1 MKQSLAHILLLIT
14 LFSLLAGCGAS
25 QRAPTAPTPAF
36 QPLSVAPTTTGATP
50 SALYGGNLIMTLGA
64 HDPTTLDPALISDS
78 TSAFVVFQLFSGL
91 VRLDN
96 ELEVQPDLAET
107 WEISE
112 DGRTYTF
119 TLRDDARFADGTPIT
134 SEDVRYSLERASD
147 PRLAPS
153 LPIQTY
159 LSDVVGMNEKL
170 MGEADHISGL
180 RVIDEH
186 TLSLTIDE
194 PRSYFLS
201 KLVHPTTYI
210 VDQQTVEK
218 GGNRWTERPNG
229 SGPFEIEAWQHDQQL
244 VIKRN
249 VNYHHDVARLDRV
262 TFLMGA
268 LASNSMVQ
276 YEQGK
281 IDITR
286 VSSFTLARV
295 QDSDNPLS
303 KELVET
309 PQLSLSYIGMNV
321 EAPPFDDKN
330 IRQACALLIDR
341 SRLAEVTLNDSVAPA
356 RGILPPGMPGY
367 NPNLA
372 EPTVDIERAKQLM
385 RESKYGSIEGLP
397 PIVAYGG
404 GWTTVIQDIA
414 EEELAL
420 PVEIRDFEQFGDYIQ
435 LLQQKEIPMYSISW
449 LADYPD
455 PENFL
460 DVLFRSGSLENY
472 SNYSNPDVDALLDEA
487 ATETDE
493 QKRWKLYQEAEQ
505 IILDDAPIIPLY
517 HDVEYILVKPY
528 VKGLHMTPMG
538 ILDLSTVELL
548 R

>member
-1 MKQSLAHILLLIT
+1 MKSLAHILVLTILLP
-14 LFSLLAGCGAS
+14 LLANCGAPS
-25 QRAPTAPTPAF
+25 SPQPAQ
-36 QPLSVAPTTTGATP
+36 QPAQTLSATPTTTSATP
-50 SALYGGNLIMTLGA
+50 SALYGGNLIMTLGT
-64 HDPTTLDPALISDS
+64 HDPTTLDPALVGDS
-78 TSAFVVFQLFSGL
+78 TSAFIVFQLFSGL

-107 WEISE
+107 WEISD

-119 TLRDDARFADGTPIT
+119 TLRNDARFADGTPIT
-134 SEDVRYSLERASD
+134 SEDVRYSLERASNPD
-147 PRLAPS
+147 LAPS
-153 LPIQTY
+153 LPVQTY
-159 LSDVVGMNEKL
+159 LSDVVGMREKL
-170 MGEADHISGL
+170 SGEADHISGL
-180 RVIDEH
+180 RIIDEH
-186 TLSLTIDE
+186 TLSLTIDK

-210 VDQQTVEK
+210 VDQRTVEK
-218 GGNRWTERPNG
+218 GGSRWTEQPNG
-229 SGPFEIEAWQHDQQL
+229 SGPFQIEQWQHDQQL

-262 TFLMGA
+262 TFLMGV
-268 LASNSMVQ
+268 LASNAMVQ

-295 QDSDNPLS
+295 QDPDNPLS
-303 KELVET
+303 EELVET

-330 IRQACALLIDR
+330 IRQACVLLIDR
-341 SRLAEVTLNDSVAPA
+341 LRLAEVTLNGSVAPA

-367 NPNLA
+367 NPDLA
-372 EPTVDIERAKQLM
+372 EPSVDIERAKQLIS
-385 RESKYGSIEGLP
+385 ESKYGSIEGLP
-397 PIVAYGG
+397 PVVAYGG
-404 GWTTVIQDIA
+404 GWTTIFHDVA

-420 PVEIRDFEQFGDYIQ
+420 PVELRDFEQFGDYIG

-472 SNYSNPDVDALLDEA
+472 SNYTNPQVDALLDEA

-493 QKRWKLYQEAEQ
+493 QKRWDLYQEAEH